1 MSRTL
6 TYREAVREA
15 MVEEMERDPNV
26 FLIGEEV
33 AQYNGAYKVSEGMLD
48 KFGPQRVIDAPI
60 VETGF
65 TGLGVGAAMV
75 GLRPIVE
82 FMTWNFSFVA
92 FDQIVSSAAK
102 MRLMSGGQIN
112 VPITFRGPAGAAHM
126 LAAQHS
132 HAPESLYAH
141 FPGLKVVVPA
151 TPADAKGLLKTAIRD
166 DDPVLV
172 MESEV
177 MYSVIKGEVP
187 DGEHLVPIGKADVK
201 REGKDVTIVTY
212 GKAVHTC
219 LAAAKKLAAEGI
231 EAEIV
236 DLRSIRPM
244 DSETV
249 IASVVKTNRCVV
261 VHEAWELCGVGAEV
275 AARVQ
280 RDAFDHLDAPI
291 ERVSGRD
298 VPMAYANSL
307 EKVCIPDAARVI
319 EAVKKVLYLS

>member
-15 MVEEMERDPNV
+15 MSEEIERDESV

-48 KFGPQRVIDAPI
+48 KYGPRRIVDAPI
-60 VETGF
+60 TETGF
-65 TGLGVGAAMV
+65 AGLGIGAAMV

-92 FDQIVSSAAK
+92 FDQLVSSAAK
-102 MRLMSGGQIN
+102 MRYMSGGQFRL
-112 VPITFRGPAGAAHM
+112 PITFRGPAGAAHM
-126 LAAQHS
+126 LGAQHS
-132 HAPESLYAH
+132 HAPESVYGH
-141 FPGLKVVVPA
+141 FPGLKVAVPA

-177 MYSVIKGEVP
+177 MYSAIKGEVP
-187 DGEHLVPIGKADVK
+187 DGDHLVPLGKADIK
-201 REGKDVTIVTY
+201 LPGKDVTIVTY

-219 LAAAKKLAAEGI
+219 LAAAKKLAEEGI

-236 DLRSIRPM
+236 DLRSIRPLDM
-244 DSETV
+244 ETV
-249 IASVVKTNRCVV
+249 LASVAKTNRAVV
-261 VHEAWELCGVGAEV
+261 VHEAWGTYGVGAEV
-275 AARVQ
+275 SDRIQ
-280 RDAFDHLDAPI
+280 REAFDDLDAPI
-291 ERVSGRD
+291 ERVSGLE
-298 VPMAYANSL
+298 VPMPYAHNL
-307 EKVCIPDAARVI
+307 EKLCIPDAERVI
-319 EAVKKVLYLS
+319 EAARRVLYL

>member
-1 MSRTL
+1 MRTL

-15 MVEEMERDPNV
+15 MVEEMERDPDV

-48 KFGPQRVIDAPI
+48 RFGPERIIDAPI

-65 TGLGVGAAMV
+65 AGLGVGAAMV

-102 MRLMSGGQIN
+102 MRMMSGGQIH

-172 MESEV
+172 MESEM
-177 MYSVIKGEVP
+177 MYSVVKGEVP
-187 DGEHLVPIGKADVK
+187 DGEHLVPLGRADVK
-201 REGKDVTIVTY
+201 REGKDVTVVTY

-219 LAAAKKLAAEGI
+219 LAAANKLAAEGI
-231 EAEIV
+231 EAEVV

-244 DSETV
+244 DTEAVVS
-249 IASVVKTNRCVV
+249 SVVKTNRCVV

-280 RDAFDHLDAPI
+280 RDAFDHLDAPV

-307 EKVCIPDAARVI
+307 EKVTLPDAARVV